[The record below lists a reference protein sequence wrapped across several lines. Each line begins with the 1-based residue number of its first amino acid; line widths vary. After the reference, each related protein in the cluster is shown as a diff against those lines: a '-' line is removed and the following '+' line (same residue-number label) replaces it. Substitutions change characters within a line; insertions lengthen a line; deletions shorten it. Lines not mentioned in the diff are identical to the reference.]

1 MNRTLL
7 LAVLVAG
14 CTNTTGGALIPDLP
28 FTAAGAAPG
37 TFTSLAGWNIT
48 LSQAL
53 IAVGPFYFNVDE
65 PSTDEFR
72 SGVVI
77 IQATEQTIVDVLD
90 STPQPVA
97 GGANGEAGTAVSVE
111 IGLLT
116 PDITTQNADPTD
128 AATIGSTAFG
138 YVAGTAVMGSTS
150 VPFQGPIAV
159 DQGLVTDTEPLA
171 DLQRIRGASVA
182 LEFTAAPAT
191 LALVVDPTHWFDQCD
206 FTDIAIGPP
215 PAGAGYTWP
224 TDGSTFA
231 DQLLQGVK
239 GEQGVYNFSL
249 VSQ

>member
-1 MNRTLL
+1 MSRMM
-7 LAVLVAG
+7 LVAALFAAA
-14 CTNTTGGALIPDLP
+14 CTNTTGGALIPDMQ
-28 FTAAGAAPG
+28 FTAAGTAPG
-37 TFTSLAGWNIT
+37 AFTSLTGWNIT

-53 IAVGPFYFNVDE
+53 IALGPFYFNVDP
-65 PSTDEFR
+65 PSSDEFR

-77 IQATEQTIVDVLD
+77 IQATEQTIVNVLD
-90 STPQPVA
+90 ASQQPVT

-116 PDITTQNADPTD
+116 PDESTQNSDPADS
-128 AATIGSTAFG
+128 ATIGSGFG

-171 DLQRIRGASVA
+171 DLERIRGAAVQ
-182 LEFTAAPAT
+182 LTFTGTPAT
-191 LALVVDPTHWFDQCD
+191 LQLVVDPTHWFDQCD
-206 FTDIAIGPP
+206 FSEIALGPP
-215 PAGAGYTWP
+215 PVGAGYTWA

-249 VSQ
+249 SSE